1 LHTVQK
7 QEKPVLER
15 LMWRGPQTRRA
26 LALASELP
34 RQNLS
39 RLLAGLE
46 KRRLVESIKGE
57 ESTGGRKPSL
67 VTMNPIAGY
76 FMAINF
82 ADGNSTVM
90 LADTA
95 FRRIAEMSVLSPLRE
110 GPAKILGEV
119 IKWSK
124 RVLTKDMRKNLIAI
138 GLSVPGPVDKRT
150 GLLVHPPALGGWE
163 EFSFWEG
170 FSFRDFLH
178 QSFGVPVFVNNDA
191 NTMALGELWLARR
204 TADYLADE
212 CWIVVKLSASGIGSG
227 IISEGLLYRGATGG
241 AGEIG
246 HIQVVPDGAR
256 CRCGLRGCLE
266 TVAAAPAILEEAH
279 RRVGRSRAQRVKQG
293 TKASGKSIQAFAR
306 AAFAGEEIPNS
317 LIHKAGTH
325 IGEVLGT
332 LVNVLNPT
340 RILVGGDFATVGP
353 TMLASIRQ
361 GVFARALP
369 LMSRRL
375 TVEPCRGTNSEIYG
389 CLAAA
394 FIEIFCGQESP
405 GA

>member
-1 LHTVQK
+1 LSGLQK
-7 QEKPVLER
+7 QEKPILER

-26 LALASELP
+26 LALVSELP
-34 RQNLS
+34 RQTLS
-39 RLLAGLE
+39 RLLLDLE
-46 KRRLVESIKGE
+46 KRKLIESIKSE
-57 ESTGGRKPSL
+57 ESTGGRRPSL
-67 VTMNPIAGY
+67 IGLNPAAGY
-76 FMAINF
+76 FLAINF
-82 ADGNSTVM
+82 ADGHSVLRLTD
-90 LADTA
+90 AA
-95 FRRIAEMSVLSPLRE
+95 FRQLAETSIPFLLRD

-124 RVLTKDMRKNLIAI
+124 RTFTSEIRRNLLAI
-138 GLSVPGPVDKRT
+138 GLSVPGPVDRRS
-150 GLLVHPPALGGWE
+150 GLLVQPPALGG
-163 EFSFWEG
+163 WEG

-178 QSFGVPVFVNNDA
+178 DSFGAPVLVNNDA
-191 NTMALGELWLARR
+191 NMMALGELWSARR
-204 TADYLADE
+204 AADYSPDE
-212 CWIVVKLSASGIGSG
+212 CWIVVKLSPSGIGAG
-227 IISEGLLYRGATGG
+227 LISEGHLYRGATGG

-246 HIQVVPDGAR
+246 HIQVSPEGPR

-266 TVAAAPAILEEAH
+266 TVAAAPAVLEQA
-279 RRVGRSRAQRVKQG
+279 RRRSAPTRRRRSRSQE
-293 TKASGKSIQAFAR
+293 TNWGKNIQSFAR
-306 AAFAGEEIPNS
+306 AAFAGEELPNA
-317 LIHKAGTH
+317 LIQRAGTH

-375 TVEPCRGTNSEIYG
+375 AVEPCRRSNSEIFG

-394 FIEIFCGQESP
+394 FIETFCE
-405 GA
+405 